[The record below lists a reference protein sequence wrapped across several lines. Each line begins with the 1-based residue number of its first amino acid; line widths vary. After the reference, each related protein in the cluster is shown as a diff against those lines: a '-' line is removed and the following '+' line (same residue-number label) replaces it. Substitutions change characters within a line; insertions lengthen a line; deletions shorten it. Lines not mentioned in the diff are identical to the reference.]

1 MQKVRES
8 IADEDEDSFE
18 DECSMISDEED
29 QDVKDL
35 ANSVKVAM
43 EKEKAEAEAE
53 EKNAE
58 PEEELSPLFMFLAS
72 SLNVELVYI
81 ILRSMI
87 TFSKVTRDEN
97 NKNILENTDEINASL
112 TDNDTGCTLNIH
124 RLEIFNANRWSST
137 V

>member
-1 MQKVRES
+1 
-8 IADEDEDSFE
+8 
-18 DECSMISDEED
+18 MISDEED

-43 EKEKAEAEAE
+43 EKEKAEENN
-53 EKNAE
+53 EKAE

-87 TFSKVTRDEN
+87 TFTKVTRDEN
-97 NKNILENTDEINASL
+97 NMNVLENTDEINASL
-112 TDNDTGCTLNIH
+112 SDNDTGCTLNIH

>member
-1 MQKVRES
+1 MKQKVREE
-8 IADEDEDSFE
+8 IGDEDEDSFE

-43 EKEKAEAEAE
+43 EKEKAEAE

-81 ILRSMI
+81 ILRSI
-87 TFSKVTRDEN
+87 NTFSKVTRNEN
-97 NKNILENTDEINASL
+97 NMNVLENTVDINASL

>member
-1 MQKVRES
+1 MKQKVREE
-8 IADEDEDSFE
+8 IGDEDEDSFE

-43 EKEKAEAEAE
+43 EKEKAEAE

-81 ILRSMI
+81 ILRSI
-87 TFSKVTRDEN
+87 NTFSKVTRDEN
-97 NKNILENTDEINASL
+97 NMNVLENTVDINASL

>member
-1 MQKVRES
+1 MKQKVREE
-8 IADEDEDSFE
+8 IGDEDEDSFE

-43 EKEKAEAEAE
+43 EKEKAEAE

-81 ILRSMI
+81 ILRSI
-87 TFSKVTRDEN
+87 NTFSKVTRDEN
-97 NKNILENTDEINASL
+97 NMNVLENTVDINASL
-112 TDNDTGCTLNIH
+112 TDNDAGCTLNIH

>member
-1 MQKVRES
+1 MKQKAREE
-8 IADEDEDSFE
+8 IGDEDEDSFE

-43 EKEKAEAEAE
+43 EKEKVE
-53 EKNAE
+53 EKNEKAE

-87 TFSKVTRDEN
+87 TFTKVIRDEN
-97 NKNILENTDEINASL
+97 NMNVLENTDEINASL
-112 TDNDTGCTLNIH
+112 SDNDTGCTLNIH